1 LPLHCKFM
9 NYRLFVATKAFIIFR
24 GKVLILRESTKYQD
38 GANWGRYDVPG
49 GRIKPGQKFDQSL
62 KREVK
67 EETNLKIKI
76 LKPFFVSE
84 WRPKVKG
91 ENWQII
97 GVFFI
102 CQAMTDKVKL
112 SKDHNHFLWI
122 KPKDY
127 KKYNLIPNLIKIFKA
142 YLE

>member
-1 LPLHCKFM
+1 M
-9 NYRLFVATKAFIIFR
+9 NYRFFIATKALIFYR
-24 GKVLILRESTKYQD
+24 GKVLIARESTKYQD
-38 GANWGRYDVPG
+38 GTNQGRYDVPG
-49 GRIKPGQKFDQSL
+49 GRIKPGQKFDESL

-67 EETNLKIKI
+67 EETNLKIKV

-84 WRPKVKG
+84 WRPKVRG
-91 ENWQII
+91 EQWQII

-102 CQAMTDKVKL
+102 CQALTNKVKL

-127 KKYNLIPNLIKIFKA
+127 KKYNLIPNLIKVFQA
-142 YLE
+142 YLK